1 MSEAQPEKKDEIEVV
16 PQNDPINDP
25 DELKL
30 DEVRVEQQEEKNE
43 QSCETEH
50 VDVKAMAADPKIRE
64 QQRFL
69 LGEDEEEEVFR
80 DDGPCEEEKQEL
92 EKGKKKQG
100 RPRKEY

>member
-1 MSEAQPEKKDEIEVV
+1 ME
-16 PQNDPINDP
+16 
-25 DELKL
+25 
-30 DEVRVEQQEEKNE
+30 
-43 QSCETEH
+43 
-50 VDVKAMAADPKIRE
+50 ADPKIRE

-100 RPRKEY
+100 RPRKNTRQLEVR